1 MHTDT
6 KKHTMNRQD
15 ILTAIP
21 STWNAGHN
29 ICPTGIVSSRN
40 AWERHTVPKVILTVG
55 WTERNCLLVIC
66 YAFVNTPRL

>member
-1 MHTDT
+1 M
-6 KKHTMNRQD
+6 MNRQN

-40 AWERHTVPKVILTVG
+40 A
-55 WTERNCLLVIC
+55 
-66 YAFVNTPRL
+66 